1 MKFAAILLMVFACTK
16 SVPPP
21 SDAVTPPATASGV
34 AMPETKPPAPAAA
47 GPRVTFPD
55 GFVVGV
61 EVVADD
67 ELRAQ
72 GLMYRDHLEPSAG
85 MLFVFPED
93 GDYPFWMKNTRIPL
107 DILYV
112 DAGGKVVSVKQMKP
126 HDWNTVP
133 SDSPAKYA
141 VELNEG
147 MAAKANAKPGL
158 VLKIPATVV
167 SKD

>member
-1 MKFAAILLMVFACTK
+1 MISRPQTLAIALASLFFLIGCDSGPKGGKGATEAESGLPTVQMDIGDKKFTLEVADRNDTREHGLMNRDAMPADHGMIFVFA
-16 SVPPP
+16 
-21 SDAVTPPATASGV
+21 D
-34 AMPETKPPAPAAA
+34 EAPR
-47 GPRVTFPD
+47 G
-55 GFVVGV
+55 
-61 EVVADD
+61 
-67 ELRAQ
+67 
-72 GLMYRDHLEPSAG
+72 
-85 MLFVFPED
+85 
-93 GDYPFWMKNTRIPL
+93 FWMKNTRIPL

-112 DAGGKVVSVKQMKP
+112 DSAGKVVSVKQMKP

-141 VELNEG
+141 IELNEG